1 MGAPQSALNLPLMA
15 VGAAPNVGTQTTT
28 QSGGGP
34 GLMDALG
41 FGASLLPFL
50 SDRRAK
56 EDIRRVGQTDNGLPI
71 YVYRYKG
78 GDTFH
83 MGVMAQE
90 VEAVQPEA
98 VVERPDGL
106 KAVRYDLIEA

>member
-1 MGAPQSALNLPLMA
+1 MGRTAGHGQPSGPPCPGQP
-15 VGAAPNVGTQTTT
+15 VGA
-28 QSGGGP
+28 GGN
-34 GLMDALG
+34 
-41 FGASLLPFL
+41 
-50 SDRRAK
+50 RR
-56 EDIRRVGQTDNGLPI
+56 IGQTDGGLTV

-78 GDTFH
+78 DNTFH

-106 KAVRYDLIEA
+106 KAVRYDLIGA